1 MGEAPAELGKGCDVY
16 LLEAALPEG
25 SETSRHL
32 TPSLAARIGAQ
43 AGCKELVLT
52 HFYPE
57 TDRTD
62 VRTIAREHWTGPLVL
77 AHDGLRIPL

>member
-1 MGEAPAELGKGCDVY
+1 MGQAPVELGKGSDVY

-25 SETSRHL
+25 SETTRHL

-43 AGCKELVLT
+43 TGCKELILT